1 MEYPN
6 HAMGMDLSPTE
17 QSDEMRFLGCFTRND
32 MSGSVDND
40 ENDGEGCGCATSP
53 CGHSSWGLVRYPLA
67 MVYSPCQTF
76 GGLYDL
82 NTALTR
88 GTLFAELDLP
98 LEVGY
103 ATGCGSAQKFK
114 GRGCSC

>member
-6 HAMGMDLSPTE
+6 HATGMDISPAE
-17 QSDEMRFLGCFTRND
+17 QAQDILFAGALIRAEMND
-32 MSGSVDND
+32 TPDVGGTGS
-40 ENDGEGCGCATSP
+40 CGCMDAP

-67 MVYSPCQTF
+67 MVYSPCQSF

-82 NTALTR
+82 DTALAH

-103 ATGCGSAQKFK
+103 ATGCGCAKKETK